1 MNVTFPS
8 IVALLFFPGGL
19 FLLASGLVFEYID
32 RKLIARFQNRI
43 GPRWFQPLA
52 DFIKLLAKEE
62 IIPQG
67 TIKALFIGLPIVAL
81 AAALTAGLSVP
92 LFGFKPVVSF
102 TGDLIV
108 TLYLLSLMTLCIG
121 LAGANTEDRFS
132 IVGATRA
139 LTQLFSYE
147 APFLLA
153 LLGPAIALGTW
164 SIGEINQGAGQNL
177 WFILS
182 QPIGF
187 LAALIGLMGKL
198 ELPPF
203 DAPEAETE
211 IVAGALTEYS
221 GRGYALFRIGRN
233 VELVIGLT
241 LIAAFYLGGFA
252 SPLDFLWK
260 TFVLLFITA
269 GLQALFARLR
279 IDQTV
284 GLWWRIGSILVLVQ
298 LLMIIIGGS
307 LAPYV
312 AGLIGGLHADW
323 FYA

>member
-1 MNVTFPS
+1 MNIQFPAL
-8 IVALLFFPGGL
+8 VALLFFPGGL

-32 RKLIARFQNRI
+32 RKLVARFQNRI

-52 DFIKLLAKEE
+52 DVIKLLSKEE
-62 IIPQG
+62 IFPAG
-67 TIKALFIGLPIVAL
+67 VVKSLFVALPVVAL
-81 AAALTAGLSVP
+81 AAALTAALYVP
-92 LFGFKPVVSF
+92 LFGFRAAF
-102 TGDLIV
+102 NFQGDLIV
-108 TLYLLSLMTLCIG
+108 TLYLLSMMTLCIG

-132 IVGATRA
+132 LVGATRA

-164 SIGEINQGAGQNL
+164 NISEINAGAGSQT
-177 WFILS
+177 WFILA

-187 LAALIGLMGKL
+187 VVALVGLMGKL

-211 IVAGALTEYS
+211 IVAGAFTEYS
-221 GRGYALFRIGRN
+221 GRGFALFKIGRD

-241 LIAAFYLGGFA
+241 LVASFYLGGFTN
-252 SPLDFLWK
+252 PLDFLWK
-260 TFVLLFITA
+260 TLALLLVTA
-269 GLQALFARLR
+269 ALQSLFARLR

-284 GLWWRIGSILVLVQ
+284 GLWWRVGVILVLLQLVVIIFGKLLSPVILPLVQ
-298 LLMIIIGGS
+298 SIFGG
-307 LAPYV
+307 
-312 AGLIGGLHADW
+312 
-323 FYA
+323 